1 MAPIWEHD
9 TSDYPDVVKVAM
21 ADGHVITYQRVIE
34 QPHPNCLKAIDL
46 IKIMKGHTYGGSYKG
61 MKPFPATAS
70 REKSHVRNWRTKGHL
85 APLMRPT
92 KFPEIPVSLE
102 RNTEVFRHQIGRAHV

>member
-1 MAPIWEHD
+1 MTAKKTVDQIKPLHNAVAPIWEHD

-61 MKPFPATAS
+61 K
-70 REKSHVRNWRTKGHL
+70 HVRKDQMTLFTGGEK
-85 APLMRPT
+85 P
-92 KFPEIPVSLE
+92 
-102 RNTEVFRHQIGRAHV
+102 